1 MKLWTMVA
9 ILAVGFFL
17 ASAYLYRSH
26 QPTERSFTMKGKK
39 TVVCGEFTV
48 PFDTEADRVQARGMR
63 KDCGIYPGWKDVPGK
78 VRNDPKPA
86 IEL

>member
-1 MKLWTMVA
+1 MVA

-48 PFDTEADRVQARGMR
+48 PFDTEADRVRARGMR
-63 KDCGIYPGWKDVPGK
+63 KDCGIFSPGWKDGHGK
-78 VRNDPKPA
+78 GGPDRKPA

>member
-26 QPTERSFTMKGKK
+26 QATERSFTMKGKK

-48 PFDTEADRVQARGMR
+48 PFDTREDRVRARGMR
-63 KDCGIYPGWKDVPGK
+63 KDCGIYPGWKDGPGK

-86 IEL
+86 IKL